1 MPKTT
6 QLPTLITAYIALTL
20 LAAIFG
26 FFYAYVCSAMW
37 GLDVVDPRTAIEA
50 IKGINSEVRNVAF
63 MPAFFLTPVA
73 LASVAALSWQS
84 AKPAANWWV
93 AAATIYLL
101 GGLMLTMLFNV
112 PMNEALAEIQVP
124 ESRQAAQTIW
134 DEFSPDWQVYNL
146 ARTVFS
152 GIAFGAAL
160 TGFRKLS

>member
-37 GLDVVDPRTAIEA
+37 GLDVVDPHTAIEA
-50 IKGINSEVRNVAF
+50 MKGINNEVRNAAF
-63 MPAFFLTPVA
+63 MPAFFLTPAA
-73 LASVAALSWQS
+73 LALVAALSWQR
-84 AKPAANWWV
+84 ARPAANWWV
-93 AAATIYLL
+93 AAAMIYLL
-101 GGLMLTMLFNV
+101 GGLMLTMVFNV
-112 PMNEALAEIQVP
+112 PMNEALAEMQVP
-124 ESRQAAQTIW
+124 EGREAAQTIW

-152 GIAFGAAL
+152 GIAFVAAL